1 MKQSLLILAAAT
13 AVAFAA
19 CNGGNN
25 QEGSYTA
32 AQADSIA
39 KAKMDSAQA
48 ALKAQNDSTINAKAA
63 DEARKA
69 DSIRVIDSVI
79 AATKKTTTTTVVKKS
94 NGGKKTTITKKETVT
109 DDPKKESVI
118 DKTSPSYRPGATDA
132 THNKNGTQSK
142 EAPKSVSDR
151 PGAN

>member
-69 DSIRVIDSVI
+69 DSLRVIDSVI

-94 NGGKKTTITKKETVT
+94 GGNKKPTTKPKEDTKPVEPEAPQPTKQDNKFNDRMNGSKTISDQQKKEQ
-109 DDPKKESVI
+109 DDKFN
-118 DKTSPSYRPGATDA
+118 RRRG
-132 THNKNGTQSK
+132 N
-142 EAPKSVSDR
+142 
-151 PGAN
+151 

>member
-94 NGGKKTTITKKETVT
+94 GGGKKTTTTKTETVT
-109 DDPKKESVI
+109 ESPKEEPATIGRGKPAMGDNQPKKEDNSTI
-118 DKTSPSYRPGATDA
+118 GRGK
-132 THNKNGTQSK
+132 
-142 EAPKSVSDR
+142 PKM
-151 PGAN
+151 